1 MIKDGVTGLNKFING
16 FVNFTKAFI
25 KKNSEFSL

>member
-1 MIKDGVTGLNKFING
+1 MNEGVIGLNKLING
-16 FVNFTKAFI
+16 FVNFTKAFM